1 MASTKYSRRAL
12 FLSAA
17 GLLTAGCAGN
27 PILRSVKSA
36 ASRAAGLPQDVE
48 IDRATIA
55 KIPYATI
62 RAKFGGGPT
71 SLLVL
76 NSTDGLNRD
85 WVASDNTLLV
95 TRTGRLVKTYGFAEN
110 LRRVAFDGPDP
121 LATRPQSIDGTV
133 RYGMRYD
140 LETSA
145 LNVVDVTSRLEPV
158 GPETITIAGLDFKT
172 LHLREKC
179 KVPTIRW
186 HFENN
191 YWVDVYDGFIWRS
204 RQHFAKSLPALVI
217 EVLKPAA

>member
-1 MASTKYSRRAL
+1 MASTMYSRRAL

-27 PILRSVKSA
+27 PILQSVKSA

-62 RAKFGGGPT
+62 TAKFGGGPT

-95 TRTGRLVKTYGFAEN
+95 TRAGRLVNTYGFAAN
-110 LRRVAFDGPDP
+110 LRRVAFEGVDP
-121 LATRPQSIDGTV
+121 LAAHPQKIDGSV
-133 RYGMRYD
+133 DYQMRYD
-140 LETSA
+140 LETKA
-145 LNVVDVTSRLEPV
+145 LNVVDVISRLEAV
-158 GPETITIAGLDFKT
+158 GPETITIADLDFKT
-172 LHLREKC
+172 VHLREKC
-179 KVPTIRW
+179 RVPTIKW
-186 HFENN
+186 HFEND
-191 YWVDVYDGFIWRS
+191 YWVDVYDGFVWRS
-204 RQHFAKSLPALVI
+204 RQHFAQGLPPLTI
-217 EVLKPAA
+217 EVLKPSA

>member
-1 MASTKYSRRAL
+1 MASTMYSRRVL

-27 PILRSVKSA
+27 PILRSAKSA
-36 ASRAAGLPQDVE
+36 ASRAMGLPQDVE

-71 SLLVL
+71 SLLIL
-76 NSTDGLNRD
+76 NSTDGQNRD

-95 TRTGRLVKTYGFAEN
+95 TRTGRLVKTFGFTEN
-110 LRRVAFDGPDP
+110 LRRVAFDGMDP
-121 LATRPQSIDGTV
+121 LAVRPQSIDGSI
-133 RYGMRYD
+133 RYGMQYD
-140 LETSA
+140 LDAGA
-145 LNVVDVTSRLEPV
+145 LNVVDVTSHLEAV
-158 GPETITIAGLDFKT
+158 GTETITIVGLDFKT

-179 KVPTIRW
+179 KARGIKW
-186 HFENN
+186 HFENH
-191 YWVDVYDGFIWRS
+191 YWVDIYDGFVWRS
-204 RQHFAKSLPALVI
+204 RQHFAKSLPPLTI